1 MFKETTNVER
11 KPNINPELFDKL
23 FQTFGNLLTPEE
35 IFYYIYAVL
44 YSNIYRTKYAEFL
57 KIDFPR
63 IPFTSDYEVFSKMS
77 SLGKRLTDLHLLKSP
92 ELNPPIA
99 KFEGHGNSEVVRVN
113 FVEKENR
120 VYINETQYF
129 EDISKEVFEYQI
141 GGYDVLSKWLK
152 DRKGRYLT
160 LDETI
165 TYCKIATAIYRTIAI
180 QQEIDILYPSCENAL
195 L

>member
-1 MFKETTNVER
+1 
-11 KPNINPELFDKL
+11 
-23 FQTFGNLLTPEE
+23 TFGKLLTPEE

-44 YSNIYRTKYAEFL
+44 YSNVYRTKYAEFL

-63 IPFTSDYEVFSKMS
+63 IPFTSDYDIFAKMS
-77 SLGKRLTDLHLLKSP
+77 ALGKRLTDLHLLKSP
-92 ELNPPIA
+92 ELDSPVA
-99 KFEGHGNSEVVRVN
+99 KFQGSGNSEVVKVN
-113 FVEKENR
+113 FVENENR

-129 EDISKEVFEYQI
+129 EGISKEVFEYQI
-141 GGYDVLSKWLK
+141 GGYEVLSKWLK

-165 TYCKIATAIYRTIAI
+165 TYCKIATALFRTIAI
-180 QQEIDILYPSCENAL
+180 QQEIDILYPSCEKTL